1 MERRELLKK
10 IALLTGSIVVGG
22 EFLLTGCKNNTAG
35 PLSLS
40 VAQQNLL
47 DEIAETIIPAT
58 DTPGAKAAKLG
69 KFMEIMVADCYTAA
83 EQKVFTEGLLA
94 IDPYSQQIAGKD
106 FMEATPEGRITI
118 LTSLEKE
125 AKQYNQEKK
134 EGAPAHYYTMM
145 KQLTLWGF
153 FTSET
158 GMTETLRHNPVPGK
172 YQGDVPYTK
181 GEKAWSE

>member
-10 IALLTGSIVVGG
+10 IALLTGAVVVGG
-22 EFLLTGCKNNTAG
+22 EFLLTGCKNNAAG

-40 VAQQNLL
+40 SVQLNLL

-58 DTPGAKAAKLG
+58 DTPGAKAAQVG
-69 KFMEIMVADCYTAA
+69 KFMEVMVADCYTAA
-83 EQKVFTEGLLA
+83 EQKVFMEGLKS
-94 IDPYSQQIAGKD
+94 IDSYSQKNAGKE
-106 FMEATPEGRITI
+106 FIGATPAERITI

-134 EGAPAHYYTMM
+134 EGVHAHYYTMM

-158 GMTETLRHNPVPGK
+158 GMTQTLRHNPVPGK

>member
-10 IALLTGSIVVGG
+10 IALLTGAVVVGG
-22 EFLLTGCKNNTAG
+22 EFLLTGCKNNVAG

-40 VAQQNLL
+40 SAQLNLL

-58 DTPGAKAAKLG
+58 NTPGAKAAQVG
-69 KFMEIMVADCYTAA
+69 KFMEVMVADCYTTA
-83 EQKVFTEGLLA
+83 EQKVFTEGLKA
-94 IDPYSQQIAGKD
+94 IDSFSKKIAAKD
-106 FMEATPEGRITI
+106 FMGATPAERITI

-158 GMTETLRHNPVPGK
+158 GMTETLRHNPIPGK

>member
-10 IALLTGSIVVGG
+10 IALLTGAVVVGG

-35 PLSLS
+35 PLSFSSTQLT
-40 VAQQNLL
+40 LL
-47 DEIAETIIPAT
+47 DEIVETIIPTT
-58 DTPGAKAAKLG
+58 DTPGAKAAQVG
-69 KFMEIMVADCYTAA
+69 KFMEIMVADCYTVE
-83 EQKVFTEGLLA
+83 EQKVFTEGLMA
-94 IDPYSQQIAGKD
+94 IDPYSRKIAAKD
-106 FMEATPEGRITI
+106 FMGATPEERISI

-125 AKQYNQEKK
+125 AKQYNQKKK
-134 EGAPAHYYTMM
+134 EGAPVHYYTMM

-172 YQGDVPYTK
+172 FQGDVPYTK